1 MDVDKAAA
9 GLKATLEFR
18 AEFRVDSAE
27 SELKESG
34 VMDHVMPHWCCAYG
48 PTAPDG
54 SPVLYWHAAKLDAGA
69 MFEHVDEAQFTQFFC
84 YWMERGLAAQRESI
98 RRGLEPAGVI
108 EVYDLSGVSLYA
120 LSSSSTRMFGRV
132 LGLGQLHY
140 PENLTKGYL
149 INAPWFFARGY
160 DMVKPMLNASTV
172 EQLEIFSDDAAD
184 ALRDLMGPE
193 ELKRLRNPDAALA
206 NAAAVATEG
215 L

>member
-1 MDVDKAAA
+1 MELGLARQRASLAA
-9 GLKATLEFR
+9 GL
-18 AEFRVDSAE
+18 
-27 SELKESG
+27 
-34 VMDHVMPHWCCAYG
+34 
-48 PTAPDG
+48 
-54 SPVLYWHAAKLDAGA
+54 
-69 MFEHVDEAQFTQFFC
+69 Q
-84 YWMERGLAAQRESI
+84 
-98 RRGLEPAGVI
+98 PAGVTEI
-108 EVYDLSGVSLYA
+108 FDFEGKGFGA
-120 LSSSSTRMFGRV
+120 LTDTGLRCFGRV
-132 LGLGQLHY
+132 LGLGQQHY
-140 PENLTKGYL
+140 PENLTKGFL